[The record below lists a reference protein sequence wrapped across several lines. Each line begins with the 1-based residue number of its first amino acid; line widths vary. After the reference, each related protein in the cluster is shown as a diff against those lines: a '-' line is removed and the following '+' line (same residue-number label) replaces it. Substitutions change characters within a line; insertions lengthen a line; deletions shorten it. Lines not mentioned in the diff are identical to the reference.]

1 MGYDSTVNVYDKNN
15 HYIGMIIDDISFRAI
30 IDLIKFARERQ
41 VDENEVDYIRDDIM
55 CKRDVAIDFLNKY
68 ERNDDKYDTS
78 IYVCKTIAE
87 IEEIS
92 YFGITSV

>member
-55 CKRDVAIDFLNKY
+55 CKRDVALEFLEKYSSNK
-68 ERNDDKYDTS
+68 EHDTN
-78 IYVCKTIAE
+78 IYVCETIAS
-87 IEEIS
+87 IEEIA
-92 YFGITSV
+92 YFGITSI